1 MYGNCYTFN
10 GKNSSN
16 LWMSS
21 MPGIKNGKPFLIPA
35 ISDLCLR
42 ASCSLAHPHLPTLC
56 SCPRVL
62 CTSGLPYNMPVSIL
76 EESSLF
82 FVPLGTTES
91 TPGVLGIP
99 VPILSAPPQSSPGV
113 AKSLCRSSWPT
124 GRPYSGAV
132 ETRQVGEGVSIP

>member
-1 MYGNCYTFN
+1 
-10 GKNSSN
+10 
-16 LWMSS
+16 

-99 VPILSAPPQSSPGV
+99 VPILSAPPPNPVQGLPNPYVGLPGPQEG
-113 AKSLCRSSWPT
+113 PT
-124 GRPYSGAV
+124 Q
-132 ETRQVGEGVSIP
+132 EQ